1 MEARDHVDRHV
12 GRWYTDQVHR
22 GVQMYRRRV
31 GVPVEERDLTVD
43 QEPRNRTL
51 MTEPLV
57 HVGLTV

>member
-1 MEARDHVDRHV
+1 M
-12 GRWYTDQVHR
+12 TDMLEDGTRIKYIEVF
-22 GVQMYRRRV
+22 RRIDV
-31 GVPVEERDLTVD
+31 ESGVPVEERDLTVD